1 MLSARQVSSLHNG
14 GASGNHAV
22 IELLLE
28 ARAAP
33 NVQDV
38 DGWTPLHFAART
50 NNVEARA
57 RPARCS

>member
-1 MLSARQVSSLHNG
+1 M
-14 GASGNHAV
+14 